1 MNQIGQFR
9 GIKQCEMKCYSTPEC
24 NATCLHEGY
33 EEGKCL
39 KSWDG
44 GVECCCLG
52 LLASSHQDSSPISSP
67 HYIIF
72 HGICI
77 LNIWIQKYIFKYYDR
92 QYLIQVL
99 H

>member
-1 MNQIGQFR
+1 MAITKMSSLIILSLMMLTFIYIPMISGQFR

-44 GVECCCLG
+44 GVECCYLG
-52 LLASSHQDSSPISSP
+52 LLASSHQDSSPICSP
-67 HYIIF
+67 H
-72 HGICI
+72 
-77 LNIWIQKYIFKYYDR
+77 
-92 QYLIQVL
+92 
-99 H
+99 